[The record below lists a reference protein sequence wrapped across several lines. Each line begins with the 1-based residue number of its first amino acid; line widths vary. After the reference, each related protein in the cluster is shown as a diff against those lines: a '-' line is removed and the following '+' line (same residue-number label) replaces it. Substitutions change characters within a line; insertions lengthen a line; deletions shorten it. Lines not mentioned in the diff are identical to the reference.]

1 MFWKFSI
8 LTEAEGNIQFHI
20 VWWPTAHTTARP
32 PNFVVILSKIVA
44 CFHIGN
50 SKYLTSSECSAPAS
64 ASALVAIT
72 LLWLVTL
79 A

>member
-50 SKYLTSSECSAPAS
+50 SKYLTSARSAPAS

-72 LLWLVTL
+72 LLWLLTR